1 MKKGGERRGR
11 GKKGEREKPK
21 RLAEGGRDVS
31 RT

>member
-1 MKKGGERRGR
+1 MKKGGEKGGR
-11 GKKGEREKPK
+11 KKREKPK

>member
-1 MKKGGERRGR
+1 MKKGGGRGR